1 MSPTPFQFQILE
13 AILPQV
19 GIDDE
24 DDDDDEDAK
33 DDYDRDLP
41 KYF

>member
-1 MSPTPFQFQILE
+1 MTVSPTPFQFQILE

-19 GIDDE
+19 GIGDE
-24 DDDDDEDAK
+24 DDDGDAK